1 MNPTRLLV
9 SNHGDSEDAC
19 PPCSKTS
26 AMRCGCSCAARRS
39 PIVAVLSLA
48 LGIGANTPIFTLI
61 NAVLLN
67 PLPVRHLRLV
77 TVATSEVRD
86 GAQAQLRTHLITPRQ
101 GSWRRFASSPF
112 CSVPGACTD

>member
-1 MNPTRLLV
+1 
-9 SNHGDSEDAC
+9 
-19 PPCSKTS
+19 
-26 AMRCGCSCAARRS
+26 MRCGCSCAGRRS

-67 PLPVRHLRLV
+67 PLPVRDIPRLV

-101 GSWRRFASSPF
+101 GSWRRFASSPSAQ
-112 CSVPGACTD
+112 CRGPAPD